1 VAVPPSAQW
10 VLRMTKRAFLT
21 ILIGLTFVWGS
32 AFQCDL
38 AAQEKPLRIYG
49 PQGPFAAMTECA
61 EIFARTNGVKAEVLS
76 GPGAKWITQAKEDA
90 DVIYEETEDRLTQLM
105 SQRP

>member
-1 VAVPPSAQW
+1 
-10 VLRMTKRAFLT
+10 MTKRAFLT
-21 ILIGLTFVWGS
+21 ILIGLTFIGGS
-32 AFQCDL
+32 TFLCAL

-61 EIFARTNGVKAEVLS
+61 EMFARTHGVKAEVLT
-76 GPGAKWITQAKEDA
+76 GPGGKWITQAKEDA
-90 DVIYEETEDRLTQLM
+90 DIIYEETEDRLTQLM